1 MDLILWRHAD
11 AVSVEHGDDF
21 SRKLSGKG
29 RKQAAQMAN
38 WLEPRLA
45 DSTRVF
51 SGHWQRDI
59 ETAEALTGMSGR
71 KLTIEPELGSNADV
85 AQLLAAVDWP
95 ENRHP
100 AVIVAHQ
107 PTIGRLVSFLLF
119 GEECEIAVRKG
130 SIWWLTNRRR
140 GDGAEGR
147 DARPVVLRAVICP
160 DLL

>member
-11 AVSVEHGDDF
+11 AVSAEHGDDF

-29 RKQAAQMAN
+29 RKQASQMAH
-38 WLEPRLA
+38 WLESRLP

-51 SGHWQRDI
+51 CGNWRRDV
-59 ETAEALTGMSGR
+59 ETAEALTGLAGR
-71 KLTIEPELGSNADV
+71 KLHLKPQFGAGADI
-85 AQLLAAVDWP
+85 AHLLAVVDWP
-95 ENRHP
+95 ENRQP

-107 PTIGRLVSFLLF
+107 PVIGRLVSLLLF
-119 GEECEIAVRKG
+119 GQEGDIAVRKG

-147 DARPVVLRAVICP
+147 DVHPVELRAVVCP

>member
-29 RKQAAQMAN
+29 RKQASQMAN

-51 SGHWQRDI
+51 CGHWKRDI
-59 ETAEALTGMSGR
+59 ETAEALTGMSDR
-71 KLTIEPELGSNADV
+71 KLTVKPELGSDADV
-85 AQLLAAVDWP
+85 AHLLGAVDWP

-100 AVIVAHQ
+100 VVIVAHQ
-107 PTIGRLVSFLLF
+107 PSIGRLVSLLLF
-119 GEECEIAVRKG
+119 GEEREIAVRKG

-140 GDGAEGR
+140 GDGNEGR
-147 DARPVVLRAVICP
+147 EVPPVVLRAVVCP